1 MSQPETPDQPELRIR
16 TGARFTLT
24 VFRVLIYAEVF
35 SNGKP
40 INIYI
45 YTNTFTLRHS
55 MPLQKVQNNISE
67 FNSFDYK
74 ISMFKKAMY
83 AHVGVYTYCLP
94 FSI

>member
-1 MSQPETPDQPELRIR
+1 ML
-16 TGARFTLT
+16 FH
-24 VFRVLIYAEVF
+24 FRVFNYAEAF
-35 SNGKP
+35 LNGRL

-74 ISMFKKAMY
+74 ISMFKNAMY
-83 AHVGVYTYCLP
+83 AHVGVYTYTP
-94 FSI
+94 HDFSMTLRFLFLAFFPVHSIPAHS